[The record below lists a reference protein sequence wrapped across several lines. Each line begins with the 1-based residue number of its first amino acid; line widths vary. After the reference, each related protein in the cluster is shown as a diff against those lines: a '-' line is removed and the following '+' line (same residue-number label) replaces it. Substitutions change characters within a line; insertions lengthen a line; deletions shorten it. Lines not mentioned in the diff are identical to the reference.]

1 MRADH
6 EDGVP
11 YCGNEVAAI
20 AFSRRNGGATL
31 SGSYPTA
38 QRVLAAPAS
47 RADRVAAGR
56 AARERLPRK
65 QLAAW
70 DPAARREDAL
80 SIVLGQNASRLASL
94 VPIRMARMSISPW
107 TFYRVPPR

>member
-1 MRADH
+1 M
-6 EDGVP
+6 
-11 YCGNEVAAI
+11 
-20 AFSRRNGGATL
+20 
-31 SGSYPTA
+31 SGSFPAA
-38 QRVLAAPAS
+38 QGVLAAPAS

-65 QLAAW
+65 ELATW

-107 TFYRVPPR
+107 TFCRGAAAVMAADLAGSVHTGLDVQR